1 MLKRLLFIFITG
13 LLFLSGANA
22 RVTVSGYVRDAA
34 SGEFLIGANVITLD
48 GKKGTTTNEYGFY
61 SLSLET
67 GEYEL
72 VFSYL
77 GYSSISIPLS
87 IEKDRSLN
95 VELEESLF
103 QLEDVTISTLHNNTN
118 ITKLETSTVRL
129 PIQSI
134 RKIPALMGEVDVI
147 KAIQLLPGVQFTSE
161 GSSGFSVRG
170 GGRDQNMV
178 LLDEAT
184 VYNPSHLIGLFS
196 VFNNDAVKD
205 VKAL

>member
-1 MLKRLLFIFITG
+1 MSGNAEKTPFYLYYLLILPCAYG
-13 LLFLSGANA
+13 
-22 RVTVSGYVRDAA
+22 RVTVSGYVRDAS

-61 SLSLET
+61 SLSLEP
-67 GEYEL
+67 GEYDL
-72 VFSYL
+72 IFSYL

-87 IEKDRSLN
+87 IEKDQSLN
-95 VELEESLF
+95 MELEESLF

-118 ITKLETSTVRL
+118 ITRLETSTVRL

-147 KAIQLLPGVQFTSE
+147 KAIQLLARCPITSE

-178 LLDEAT
+178 LLDEADRLQSKP
-184 VYNPSHLIGLFS
+184 YDGFFFS
-196 VFNNDAVKD
+196 FQQRCCQGC
-205 VKAL
+205 